1 MKNDKTFHDA
11 IVTAAAMCER
21 KYMTCP
27 TAIGAIMF
35 VAKSIERQVEFIP
48 FEEISIVK
56 KRIQHFCRSNYLV
69 SDLRASV

>member
-1 MKNDKTFHDA
+1 MKKDKTFHEA

-27 TAIGAIMF
+27 TAMGAIML

-48 FEEISIVK
+48 YEKLDLVEEADNSFIVP
-56 KRIQHFCRSNYLV
+56 NV
-69 SDLRASV
+69 